1 MARGAILEA
10 VDEGLEFNSGKC
22 LRVVSIADLKNNLSR
37 ENEVLRGGEVVI
49 KGRNNP
55 IARIVPL
62 ATGEDDAA
70 ELMELIASRIAM
82 FRKNDDPHPKSFWSE
97 PLPKR

>member
-1 MARGAILEA
+1 M
-10 VDEGLEFNSGKC
+10 
-22 LRVVSIADLKNNLSR
+22 
-37 ENEVLRGGEVVI
+37 I